1 MGLRLPMALLG
12 LAWLFCTQPVTAFD
26 REQVLERMRQSRP
39 DDLQVLIERP
49 AAIGTLS
56 IGIYGVTPTPSDPN
70 TRTYQL
76 WEESASDLNVYFET
90 VNCSTAKPVR
100 VKRTSLMVY
109 VRTLNPGG
117 PITDVNR
124 EDHLV
129 WWAACVPEVAGTDP
143 ATLRQKALDL
153 GFSTLIPEQ
162 QEQFPA
168 LAR

>member
-1 MGLRLPMALLG
+1 MGLRMPMALLG
-12 LAWLFCTQPVTAFD
+12 LGGLIWAQPVSGFD
-26 REQVLERMRQSRP
+26 REQVLEQMRKSRP
-39 DDLQVLIERP
+39 ADLRVLIERSAP
-49 AAIGTLS
+49 VGTLS
-56 IGIYGVTPTPSDPN
+56 IGIYRVKSIPSNPD
-70 TRTYQL
+70 TRSYSL
-76 WEESASDLNVYFET
+76 WEESASDLNVYVES
-90 VNCSTAKPVR
+90 VSCSTVKPLR
-100 VKRTSLMVY
+100 VKRTPSAVY
-109 VRTLNPGG
+109 VRTINPGG

-162 QEQFPA
+162 QEQLPA

>member
-1 MGLRLPMALLG
+1 MGLRMPMALLG
-12 LAWLFCTQPVTAFD
+12 LGGLIWAQPVSGFD
-26 REQVLERMRQSRP
+26 REQVLEQMRQSRP
-39 DDLQVLIERP
+39 ADLKVLIERP
-49 AAIGTLS
+49 APVGTMS
-56 IGIYGVTPTPSDPN
+56 IGIYGVTPAPSDPD
-70 TRTYQL
+70 TRSYQL
-76 WEESASDLNVYFET
+76 WEESASDLNVYVES

-100 VKRTSLMVY
+100 VKRMPLAVY

-153 GFSTLIPEQ
+153 GYSTLIPEQ
-162 QEQFPA
+162 QE
-168 LAR
+168 

>member
-12 LAWLFCTQPVTAFD
+12 LACLVCGQPVGAFD
-26 REQVLERMRQSRP
+26 REQVLEQMRQTRP
-39 DDLQVLIERP
+39 ADLKVLIERP
-49 AAIGTLS
+49 APVGTLS
-56 IGIYGVTPTPSDPN
+56 IGIYAVKPRPSDPN
-70 TRTYQL
+70 TRSYQL
-76 WEESASDLNVYFET
+76 WEESASDLNVYFES

-100 VKRTSLMVY
+100 VKRTPMAVY
-109 VRTLNPGG
+109 VRTINPGG
-117 PITDVNR
+117 PISDVNR

-162 QEQFPA
+162 QEQLPA

>member
-12 LAWLFCTQPVTAFD
+12 LGGLISVQPVGAFD
-26 REQVLERMRQSRP
+26 RQEVLEQMRLTRP
-39 DDLQVLIERP
+39 ADLKVLIERP
-49 AAIGTLS
+49 APVGILS
-56 IGIYGVTPTPSDPN
+56 IGIYAVKPTPSDPN
-70 TRTYQL
+70 TRSYRL
-76 WEESASDLNVYFET
+76 WEESASDLNVYYES
-90 VNCSTAKPVR
+90 VNCSTTKPVR
-100 VKRTSLMVY
+100 VKRTPLAVY

-162 QEQFPA
+162 QEQLPA